1 MGGVKSFVGYTL
13 ARLGMFLAA
22 FGLVWA
28 IGFSWLTWDQLTVLW
43 TALVAL
49 TVSAV
54 ASYWLLAG
62 MRDRL
67 AQDVDRRAR
76 RIADRFE
83 EARRAEDP

>member
-1 MGGVKSFVGYTL
+1 MRSFVGYTL
-13 ARLGMFLAA
+13 ARMAVFGVA

-28 IGFSWLTWDQLTVLW
+28 VGFSWLTWDQLTVLW

-49 TVSAV
+49 AVSAV
-54 ASYWLLAG
+54 VSYWLLAG
-62 MRDRL
+62 LRDRL
-67 AQDVDRRAR
+67 ARDVDSRAR

>member
-1 MGGVKSFVGYTL
+1 VRSFVLYTL
-13 ARLGMFLAA
+13 ARIGMFLVA

-28 IGFSWLTWDQLTVLW
+28 VGFSWLTWDQLTVLW

-49 TVSAV
+49 AVSAV

-62 MRDRL
+62 LRDHL

-83 EARRAEDP
+83 EARRAEDT